1 MDLIVCRKSAGVGC
15 GDALPRN
22 HDGGRDARLHRT
34 ADAEGPVL
42 RRALLS
48 KSRTPRDSA
57 VSADQWVVIAIP
69 GTNLLGRLRR

>member
-15 GDALPRN
+15 GTRFP
-22 HDGGRDARLHRT
+22 GITT
-34 ADAEGPVL
+34 AVATHGCTGLRDAEGPVL

-57 VSADQWVVIAIP
+57 VSADQWVVIAFP